1 MATIDVGKGRKG
13 SKWECGGEWV
23 GWMCMMYICVHLCGW
38 VGECEIRLHGRG
50 G

>member
-1 MATIDVGKGRKG
+1 MATIDVGKG

-23 GWMCMMYICVHLCGW
+23 GWLCMYICVHLCGW